1 METYKRFY
9 KGIFSGQKKKN
20 LRINRYTQEEVLSGI
35 MEYIPKNDEGVLEI
49 QEIDFKTKE
58 RKTIKKVMKDDIPCL
73 HHALRLSYLVLAI
86 LFNK

>member
-20 LRINRYTQEEVLSGI
+20 LRINRYTQEEVLTGI
-35 MEYIPKNDEGVLEI
+35 MEYIPKNDEGILEI

-58 RKTIKKVMKDDIPCL
+58 RKTVKKVIIVNE
-73 HHALRLSYLVLAI
+73 LSFKPHKAI
-86 LFNK
+86 SIKI

>member
-9 KGIFSGQKKKN
+9 KGIFSGQQKKN
-20 LRINRYTQEEVLSGI
+20 LRINRYSQEEVLTGI

-58 RKTIKKVMKDDIPCL
+58 RKTVKKVIIVNELEFAPQTTIPINL
-73 HHALRLSYLVLAI
+73 
-86 LFNK
+86 

>member
-9 KGIFSGQKKKN
+9 KGIFSGQQKKN
-20 LRINRYTQEEVLSGI
+20 LRINRYSQEEVLTGI

-58 RKTIKKVMKDDIPCL
+58 RKTVKKVIIVNELEFAPQTEIPINL
-73 HHALRLSYLVLAI
+73 
-86 LFNK
+86 

>member
-20 LRINRYTQEEVLSGI
+20 LRINRYTQEEVLTGI

-58 RKTIKKVMKDDIPCL
+58 RKVIRKVIIVNELSFEPQTEIPIKV
-73 HHALRLSYLVLAI
+73 
-86 LFNK
+86 

>member
-20 LRINRYTQEEVLSGI
+20 LRINRYTQEEVLTGI

-58 RKTIKKVMKDDIPCL
+58 RKTVKRVIIVNELDFNPQTEIPIKV
-73 HHALRLSYLVLAI
+73 
-86 LFNK
+86 

>member
-20 LRINRYTQEEVLSGI
+20 LRINRYTQEEVLTGI

-58 RKTIKKVMKDDIPCL
+58 RKTVKRVVIVNELDFNPQTEIPIKV
-73 HHALRLSYLVLAI
+73 
-86 LFNK
+86 

>member
-9 KGIFSGQKKKN
+9 KGIFSGQQKKN
-20 LRINRYTQEEVLSGI
+20 LRINRYSEKEVLEGI

-58 RKTIKKVMKDDIPCL
+58 RKTVKRVIIVNELDFNPQTEIPIKV
-73 HHALRLSYLVLAI
+73 
-86 LFNK
+86 

>member
-20 LRINRYTQEEVLSGI
+20 LRINRYTQEEVLTGI

-58 RKTIKKVMKDDIPCL
+58 RKVISKVIIVNELSFEPQTEIPIKV
-73 HHALRLSYLVLAI
+73 
-86 LFNK
+86 

>member
-20 LRINRYTQEEVLSGI
+20 LRINRYTQEEVLTGI

-58 RKTIKKVMKDDIPCL
+58 RKIIRKVIIVNELSFEPQTEIPIKV
-73 HHALRLSYLVLAI
+73 
-86 LFNK
+86 